1 MDYNSLKQIG
11 KVTDFDGEAG
21 SIVTP
26 DQEYLFYLSEV
37 KEPISPNELVSFYP
51 DNIKF
56 GNEIFPL
63 ARNITPLQKSNIKTL
78 QKDLRTNTNNS

>member
-51 DNIKF
+51 NDIKF
-56 GNEIFPL
+56 GNEIFHI
-63 ARNITPLQKSNIKTL
+63 ARDISPLQKTETKTL
-78 QKDLRTNTNNS
+78 QKDLRNNNS

>member
-51 DNIKF
+51 SNIKF
-56 GNEIFPL
+56 GNETFHI
-63 ARNITPLQKSNIKTL
+63 ARDISPLQKTNIKTL
-78 QKDLRTNTNNS
+78 QKDLRNNNS